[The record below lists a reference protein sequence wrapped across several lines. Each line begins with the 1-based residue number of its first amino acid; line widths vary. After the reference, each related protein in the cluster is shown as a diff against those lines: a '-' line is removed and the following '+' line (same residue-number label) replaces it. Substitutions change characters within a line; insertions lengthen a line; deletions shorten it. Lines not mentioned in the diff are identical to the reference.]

1 MENDNKKGH
10 LKNLFQT
17 ASLSIKKNKVEAE
30 LFALQEQVE
39 ITRTRNEELKVI
51 ETDLQ
56 HKIDVKTQDLNN
68 LLAKKRKLQ
77 EAYDKLL
84 NEVSLMESKLKVHKQ
99 NLSVDSNCIFKN
111 QVLNTGFSDSER
123 KLIDAVFKSDT
134 VILQWNYS
142 FDENLLY
149 IELSPC
155 NLSASVKI
163 VVYQLDEK
171 TFKSNKYY
179 TAKYGDKKVNKEY

>member
-68 LLAKKRKLQ
+68 LLAKNRLLHEKATPKEKIRLQ
-77 EAYDKLL
+77 QEELAKQKE
-84 NEVSLMESKLKVHKQ
+84 NEG
-99 NLSVDSNCIFKN
+99 
-111 QVLNTGFSDSER
+111 T
-123 KLIDAVFKSDT
+123 
-134 VILQWNYS
+134 
-142 FDENLLY
+142 
-149 IELSPC
+149 
-155 NLSASVKI
+155 
-163 VVYQLDEK
+163 
-171 TFKSNKYY
+171 
-179 TAKYGDKKVNKEY
+179 KE